1 MQGICSDDKGQT
13 MSVVH
18 ESFVYE
24 ILVHM
29 GIGKV
34 SRGLGRGLAP
44 NPFNHVQCFFQNVM
58 ST

>member
-44 NPFNHVQCFFQNVM
+44 NPVSYTHLTLPTILRV
-58 ST
+58 

>member
-1 MQGICSDDKGQT
+1 
-13 MSVVH
+13 MSVVQ

-34 SRGLGRGLAP
+34 SRRLGRGLAP
-44 NPFNHVQCFFQNVM
+44 KPFQSCTVFFSKRNEHM
-58 ST
+58 MLTIYRDT